1 MNTPLWTPSPRRI
14 GGANLTAFIAEVNR
28 KYGLAIA
35 NYAQLHAF
43 SIDEREKFWRAIF
56 DFCGVRHSACG
67 ERVLIDGDKMPG
79 AKWFPDA
86 RLNIANSI
94 LARTDEA
101 EAVIGL
107 REDGKRKV
115 LTFAQLNR
123 EVSRFEQALRAA
135 GVGIGDT
142 VVSFTCSVPE
152 AIVAVIAAAAVGAI
166 WAGCAPEFG
175 IAGAVDRIRQV
186 GPKMMVVGDG
196 YLYGGKQFDLLA
208 KTREILK
215 AIPPVERVVV
225 IPVLAE
231 KPDISDIPNAVLF
244 DDFVAKYVPRAVQ
257 CDELPFDAPGY
268 ILFSSG
274 TTGAPKCIV
283 HSAAAALLENLKAV
297 TLHFDVNP
305 GDRVYIPC
313 TTSWVVWHI
322 LIFHLAR
329 GAAIVLYDGSP
340 FYPHADQQ
348 VRHAASEKA
357 TCARWAARY
366 VESLMKA
373 GFRPGDEHDL
383 GALRTIMCNGSVFSA
398 EGYTWIYS
406 HVKNDIHLISPS
418 GGTDSFG
425 SLVSNDPTG
434 PVWAGEIQCPA
445 LGFDTVVFDEAGN
458 SVAETPGELVVRRA
472 FPSMPLR
479 YLGDDT
485 GARYRDA
492 YFNFFPGVWRHGDWA
507 KVTEHGGFLI
517 FGRSDATLN
526 AGGVRIGT
534 AELYRQIAT
543 IDEIAESA
551 VVAQEW
557 DGDTRMVLFVKLRPG
572 LVLGDELVAQI
583 KRSIRENVSPRH
595 VPAKIIAVPDF
606 PLTVTGK
613 VSEAAVRE
621 AIHGRA
627 PRNRDVLA
635 NPAAL
640 AHFAPDALPELSA
653 VT

>member
-1 MNTPLWTPSPRRI
+1 
-14 GGANLTAFIAEVNR
+14 
-28 KYGLAIA
+28 
-35 NYAQLHAF
+35 
-43 SIDEREKFWRAIF
+43 
-56 DFCGVRHSACG
+56 
-67 ERVLIDGDKMPG
+67 
-79 AKWFPDA
+79 
-86 RLNIANSI
+86 
-94 LARTDEA
+94 
-101 EAVIGL
+101 
-107 REDGKRKV
+107 
-115 LTFAQLNR
+115 
-123 EVSRFEQALRAA
+123 
-135 GVGIGDT
+135 
-142 VVSFTCSVPE
+142 
-152 AIVAVIAAAAVGAI
+152 
-166 WAGCAPEFG
+166 
-175 IAGAVDRIRQV
+175 
-186 GPKMMVVGDG
+186 
-196 YLYGGKQFDLLA
+196 
-208 KTREILK
+208 
-215 AIPPVERVVV
+215 
-225 IPVLAE
+225 
-231 KPDISDIPNAVLF
+231 
-244 DDFVAKYVPRAVQ
+244 
-257 CDELPFDAPGY
+257 
-268 ILFSSG
+268 
-274 TTGAPKCIV
+274 
-283 HSAAAALLENLKAV
+283 
-297 TLHFDVNP
+297 
-305 GDRVYIPC
+305 
-313 TTSWVVWHI
+313 
-322 LIFHLAR
+322 
-329 GAAIVLYDGSP
+329 
-340 FYPHADQQ
+340 
-348 VRHAASEKA
+348 
-357 TCARWAARY
+357 
-366 VESLMKA
+366 
-373 GFRPGDEHDL
+373 
-383 GALRTIMCNGSVFSA
+383 
-398 EGYTWIYS
+398 
-406 HVKNDIHLISPS
+406 
-418 GGTDSFG
+418 
-425 SLVSNDPTG
+425 
-434 PVWAGEIQCPA
+434 
-445 LGFDTVVFDEAGN
+445 VVFDEAGN

-653 VT
+653 VTRR